1 MKLYWENENIQ
12 SKWDNLQRHFQCC
25 GVLHLQMGYLDWDQ
39 HRKVNGSRHGVP
51 DSCCLVETEN
61 CGDKDSIFSDQHPQ
75 EKIFLHGCLAVL
87 KEKLLRDISPVL
99 FIFSACAVVLA
110 LITFLALVLVGAYSA
125 AIIRKIRQSNQ
136 EKNEKAPHKPETNS
150 NDGKCLDILDSEKLC
165 SSFSTIRKDK
175 YSRSSLPQ
183 PTVRREDKD
192 RSSVYTVPTTPTVT
206 FV

>member
-1 MKLYWENENIQ
+1 M
-12 SKWDNLQRHFQCC
+12 
-25 GVLHLQMGYLDWDQ
+25 
-39 HRKVNGSRHGVP
+39 P

-75 EKIFLHGCLAVL
+75 EKIFIHGCLAII
-87 KEKLLRDISPVL
+87 KEKLRRDISPVL
-99 FIFSACAVVLA
+99 FIFSACAMVLA
-110 LITFLALVLVGAYSA
+110 LITFLALVLAVAYSA
-125 AIIRKIRQSNQ
+125 AITRKRRHDKE
-136 EKNEKAPHKPETNS
+136 EKKGTASDKAETNI
-150 NDGKCLDILDSEKLC
+150 NNGKCLDILDSATLS

-192 RSSVYTVPTTPTVT
+192 RSSVYTVPTTPTGT